1 VNEFNWKLFAPLSI
15 EGSTLLIEHQELPEG
30 MAIRLGGSAGTVL
43 RAPEAQELLLHLLT
57 GESWVSNRLVWAAPR
72 LHLGH
77 RGYNLNERA
86 RLALI
91 ESLQSLLA
99 DSQEVGGSSQ
109 PQDSWQRVVLQLAQG
124 QFASLEQ
131 ALPRLGEATL
141 KLLGLESLSL
151 WVCDPDTR
159 HLRLVARYP
168 QINTPE
174 RLITAQDNPVYF
186 ATLER
191 TLLVTV
197 EDAKTD
203 ARLAELRAMLTTW
216 GVQSMQQVVFHG
228 EGGVL
233 GVLWLENAQPRTWSG
248 EKEVLALALGHLFER
263 QIYQPL
269 GEGSRVVLQ
278 SRKSIGLRLPEFE
291 AQIAQSIA
299 LAGRHKRMVGLM
311 RLQIEGLP
319 PSQNEIASREI
330 ASCLRSSDAIT
341 WLGAQGYALLLS
353 EIRWASG
360 AARVAQR
367 ILQRLRSALGHSFK
381 VAIGIAIFPQDAGAV
396 PELWEQAEQA
406 CAQALEGGGG
416 IRLLTPGAS
425 ELQEAITRDN
435 LTLHFQPV
443 LRLSDLELIAVEALV
458 RWPRGRGNTKQAGEF
473 LGTAQQAGLIVV
485 QDRWTL
491 ERVLEQAALW
501 RPSGVNAYF
510 SLNLSGET
518 LTDPAFPSR
527 LQDLLQAK
535 RLAPEILVLE
545 LREEAL
551 LWDLEASIRTLS
563 LLKEMGVT
571 IALDDFGTS
580 PIPMD
585 QLKRLPL
592 DWIKLSPLFAN
603 LDNAALAKAA
613 IEIAH
618 AIGAKAVAKG
628 LEDQSQL
635 TRLKEM
641 GCDFGQGHLLG
652 WPVPA
657 EDLGALLVW
666 GIGS

>member
-1 VNEFNWKLFAPLSI
+1 
-15 EGSTLLIEHQELPEG
+15 
-30 MAIRLGGSAGTVL
+30 
-43 RAPEAQELLLHLLT
+43 
-57 GESWVSNRLVWAAPR
+57 
-72 LHLGH
+72 
-77 RGYNLNERA
+77 
-86 RLALI
+86 
-91 ESLQSLLA
+91 
-99 DSQEVGGSSQ
+99 
-109 PQDSWQRVVLQLAQG
+109 VVLQ
-124 QFASLEQ
+124 
-131 ALPRLGEATL
+131 PRKG
-141 KLLGLESLSL
+141 
-151 WVCDPDTR
+151 
-159 HLRLVARYP
+159 
-168 QINTPE
+168 
-174 RLITAQDNPVYF
+174 
-186 ATLER
+186 
-191 TLLVTV
+191 
-197 EDAKTD
+197 
-203 ARLAELRAMLTTW
+203 
-216 GVQSMQQVVFHG
+216 
-228 EGGVL
+228 
-233 GVLWLENAQPRTWSG
+233 
-248 EKEVLALALGHLFER
+248 
-263 QIYQPL
+263 
-269 GEGSRVVLQ
+269 
-278 SRKSIGLRLPEFE
+278 IGLKLPEFE
-291 AQIAQSIA
+291 AQLAQSIA
-299 LAGRHKRMVGLM
+299 LAGRHKRMVGLV

-319 PSQNEIASREI
+319 PGQNETAAREI
-330 ASCLRSSDAIT
+330 ASCLRNSDAIT

-381 VAIGIAIFPQDAGAV
+381 MAIGIAIFPQDAAAV
-396 PELWEQAEQA
+396 SELWERAEQA

-443 LRLSDLELIAVEALV
+443 LRLSDLELVAVEALV
-458 RWPRGRGNTKQAGEF
+458 RWPRGRGNPKQAGEF

-518 LTDPAFPSR
+518 LTDPAFPTR

-545 LREEAL
+545 LREETL
-551 LWDLEASIRTLS
+551 LWDLEASIRTLT

-580 PIPMD
+580 PVPMD

-592 DWIKLSPLFAN
+592 GWIKLSPLFAN
-603 LDNAALAKAA
+603 LENAALAKAA
-613 IEIAH
+613 VEIAH

>member
-15 EGSTLLIEHQELPEG
+15 EGSTLLIEHQELAEG

-99 DSQEVGGSSQ
+99 DSQEVGGGSQ
-109 PQDSWQRVVLQLAQG
+109 SQDSWQRVVLQLAQG

-151 WVCDPDTR
+151 WIRDPDTR
-159 HLRLVARYP
+159 HLRLAARYP

-191 TLLVTV
+191 TLLITV

-203 ARLAELRAMLTTW
+203 ARVAELRGMLTTW
-216 GVQSMQQVVFHG
+216 GVQSMQQIVFHG

-233 GVLWLENAQPRTWSG
+233 GVLWLENVQPRSWSA

-269 GEGSRVVLQ
+269 GEGPRVVLQ

-291 AQIAQSIA
+291 AQIAHSIA
-299 LAGRHKRMVGLM
+299 LAGRHRRMVGLV
-311 RLQIEGLP
+311 RLQIEGLLP
-319 PSQNEIASREI
+319 GQNEAAAREI

-381 VAIGIAIFPQDAGAV
+381 IAIGIAIFPQDASAV
-396 PELWEQAEQA
+396 PELWERAEQA
-406 CAQALEGGGG
+406 CTQALEDGGG

-458 RWPRGRGNTKQAGEF
+458 RWPRGRGQPKQAGEF

-518 LTDPAFPSR
+518 LTDPAFPTR

-545 LREEAL
+545 VREEAL
-551 LWDLEASIRTLS
+551 LWDLEASIRTLA
-563 LLKEMGVT
+563 LLREMGVT

-592 DWIKLSPLFAN
+592 GWIKLSPLFAN
-603 LDNAALAKAA
+603 PDNAALAKAA

-618 AIGAKAVAKG
+618 AIGAKAIAKG

-635 TRLKEM
+635 TRFKEM

>member
-1 VNEFNWKLFAPLSI
+1 MNEFNWKLFAPLSI

-30 MAIRLGGSAGTVL
+30 TAVRLGGSAGTVL

-77 RGYNLNERA
+77 KGYNLNERA

-99 DSQEVGGSSQ
+99 DSQDTAGGTQ

-151 WVCDPDTR
+151 WVRDPDTR
-159 HLRLVARYP
+159 HLRLAARYP

-186 ATLER
+186 AALER
-191 TLLVTV
+191 TLLLTV

-203 ARLAELRAMLTTW
+203 ARVAELRGMLTTW

-233 GVLWLENAQPRTWSG
+233 GVLWLENGQPRTWSS
-248 EKEVLALALGHLFER
+248 EKEVLALSLGHLFER
-263 QIYQPL
+263 QIYQPQ
-269 GEGSRVVLQ
+269 GEAPRVVLQ
-278 SRKSIGLRLPEFE
+278 SRKSIGLKLTEFE
-291 AQIAQSIA
+291 AQIAHAIA
-299 LAGRHKRMVGLM
+299 LAGRHKRMVGLV
-311 RLQIEGLP
+311 RVQIDGLATG
-319 PSQNEIASREI
+319 QNETAAKEI
-330 ASCLRSSDAIT
+330 ATCLRSSDAIT

-353 EIRWASG
+353 EIRWPSG

-367 ILQRLRSALGHSFK
+367 ILQRLRSALGHGFK
-381 VAIGIAIFPQDAGAV
+381 VAIGIAVFPQDASAV
-396 PELWEQAEQA
+396 PELWERAEQA
-406 CAQALEGGGG
+406 CAQALEDGGG

-435 LTLHFQPV
+435 LTLHFQPI

-458 RWPRGRGNTKQAGEF
+458 RWPRARGATKQAGEF
-473 LGTAQQAGLIVV
+473 LGTAHQAGLIAV

-518 LTDPAFPSR
+518 LTDPAFPTR

-545 LREEAL
+545 VREEAL
-551 LWDLEASIRTLS
+551 SWDLEASIRTLT

-592 DWIKLSPLFAN
+592 DWIKLAPLFTN
-603 LDNAALAKAA
+603 PDNAALAKAA
-613 IEIAH
+613 VEIAH
-618 AIGAKAVAKG
+618 AIGAKAIAKG

-635 TRLKEM
+635 TRLKEL